1 MSDLYKENALKSV
14 ESMRRHARDT
24 GSPEVQITLLTQR
37 IESLNKNHF
46 SRFKKDFAGRR
57 GLLRLVTER
66 RKQLAYLKR
75 VDVERYTTLLAQLE
89 IRK

>member
-1 MSDLYKENALKSV
+1 MSDLYTENRAKTV
-14 ESMRRHARDT
+14 DAMRRHARDT

-37 IESLNKNHF
+37 IEALNKNHF
-46 SRFKKDFAGRR
+46 SRFKKDFSGKR
-57 GLLRLVTER
+57 GLLRLVNER

-75 VDVERYTTLLAQLE
+75 VDSERYTTLLAQLD